1 MKTTHNR
8 KTGTKKSQFSSYRRE
23 LELKEQ
29 LSKKSHALI
38 NANAFIAN
46 TQILLSKHEI
56 LLGIREGH
64 PCFSRRLYNNNLDMP
79 TRIEFK

>member
-38 NANAFIAN
+38 NANAFIAK
-46 TQILLSKHEI
+46 TQILLSQREV
-56 LLGIREGH
+56 LLGIFQGQ
-64 PCFSRRLYNNNLDMP
+64 PNLSPRLYHNSLDMP